1 MLQQVVA
8 MEKPVN
14 IETGDGHIIYG
25 TLNFPAEGTDRLIVF
40 VHGIT
45 GSKKEHQFYDAARYF
60 PQNGYATYRFNL
72 YSRDEK
78 GRVLSDI
85 DIRTQSEDLNTVIRH
100 FIGEYGEVF
109 LVGHSLGG
117 PTIMG
122 ADLGLIRA
130 IVLWEPSITPDT
142 AHGRSFYAYSENL
155 KKYVIRWQFEYM
167 VTAAMIE
174 QWKDAGS
181 LIKNLIKPT
190 RVIFAGSYII
200 KRTWSN
206 RLGEI
211 PAVHD
216 SITINGAGHGFDEE
230 GTQEKL
236 YDATLDWIKRYQ

>member
-8 MEKPVN
+8 MEKPEN
-14 IETGDGHIIYG
+14 IATGDGHIIYG

-45 GSKKEHQFYDAARYF
+45 GSRKEHQYYDATRYF

-85 DIRTQSEDLNTVIRH
+85 DIWTQSEDLNTVIRH
-100 FIGEYGEVF
+100 FIGKYGEIF

-122 ADLGLIRA
+122 ADLDPVKA
-130 IVLWEPSITPDT
+130 IVLWDPSITPDT
-142 AHGRSFYAYSENL
+142 APGKHFYTYDEHL
-155 KKYVIRWQFEYM
+155 KKYVIRWQLEYM

-181 LIKNLIKPT
+181 LIKKLIKPT
-190 RVIFAGSYII
+190 RVIFAGGYVI
-200 KRTWSN
+200 KKTWGN
-206 RLGEI
+206 RLEEI
-211 PAVHD
+211 PAIHD
-216 SITINGAGHGFDEE
+216 SITINGASHGFDEE

-236 YDATLDWIKRYQ
+236 YEATLDWIKRYQ